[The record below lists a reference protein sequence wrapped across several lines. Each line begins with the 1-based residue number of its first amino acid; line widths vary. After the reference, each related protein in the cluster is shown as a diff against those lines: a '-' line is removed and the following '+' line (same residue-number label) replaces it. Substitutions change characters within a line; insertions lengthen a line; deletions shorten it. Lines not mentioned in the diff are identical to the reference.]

1 MKILSWNV
9 WSENVSITKAIRFL
23 KKQKADIICLQE
35 VSKKFLQKLKK
46 LPKYQLVCAI
56 DFYYIKSKKRKTP
69 YFLVMLSKISI
80 DTHKAFQIPTV
91 QYDSIIAQIFG
102 LEECIEG
109 QYIDVMYKDQKI
121 RIFNVHFQSYVRPK
135 IRLRQFESVIQQ
147 FNNTTHN
154 IVCGDFNTFG
164 FWHFN
169 VVVGWIYNY
178 SWEEFFMDEK
188 TLLDERLKRYKLI
201 NIFNW
206 EVTYPWLG
214 VQLDFILTQKN
225 AKVRGKQVFQET
237 FGSDHRPILANVHI
251 T

>member
-9 WSENVSITKAIRFL
+9 WSENTSITKVLRFL

-35 VSKKFLQKLKK
+35 VSKKLLQKLKK
-46 LPKYQLVCAI
+46 LPKYEQVHAI
-56 DFYYIKSKKRKTP
+56 DFYYVKNSRKKIP
-69 YFLVMLSKISI
+69 YFLVILSKIPI
-80 DTHKAFQIPTV
+80 VAHKSFPIPTV
-91 QYDSIIAQIFG
+91 QYDSILSQIFG

-109 QYIDVMYKDQKI
+109 HYIDIMQKEQKI
-121 RIFNVHFQSYVRPK
+121 RIFNVHFQSYVRPR
-135 IRLRQFESVIQQ
+135 IRLQQFESVVGQ
-147 FNNTTHN
+147 FSDASYNV
-154 IVCGDFNTFG
+154 ICGDFNTFG

-188 TLLDERLKRYKLI
+188 TLLDERFKKYELI

-214 VQLDFILTQKN
+214 AQLDFIVTQKK
-225 AKVRGKQVFQET
+225 AKVTHKRVFQES
-237 FGSDHRPILANVHI
+237 FGSDHRPLAANI
-251 T
+251 SI